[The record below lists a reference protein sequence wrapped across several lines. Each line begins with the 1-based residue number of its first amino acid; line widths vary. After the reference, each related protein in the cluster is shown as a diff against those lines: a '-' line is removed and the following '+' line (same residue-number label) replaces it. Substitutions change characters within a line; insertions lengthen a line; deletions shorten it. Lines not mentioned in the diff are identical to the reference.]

1 MPANLRR
8 EIVMDDP
15 QTVSFARHVHE
26 VITLDA
32 RGASPAI
39 VEARVDEMHVDREER
54 VALWTLAASL
64 QHGSSAPT
72 QAGDRRPRA

>member
-1 MPANLRR
+1 
-8 EIVMDDP
+8 MDDP

-32 RGASPAI
+32 GGASPET
-39 VEARVDEMHVDREER
+39 VEARVDRMDADREER
-54 VALWTLAASL
+54 SALWTLAASL
-64 QHGSSAPT
+64 RHGSSAPT